1 VWPPVYWQKL
11 QPSSI
16 QPAAKNGRR
25 QVIGAEIEW
34 ALTGEPAAGGPG
46 AAGRAFGAG
55 EDRNNYSKY
64 KSR

>member
-1 VWPPVYWQKL
+1 MD
-11 QPSSI
+11 
-16 QPAAKNGRR
+16 AR